1 MADTLTTGTVG
12 APAGTGTTNVDGYCV
27 TPPHGMPSYNRIV
40 LDSLFGEGS
49 ITESEYNRTKA
60 GLLSINDLSISAS
73 QLARLRCNGT
83 GTEANYDNHFDDI
96 DQKPSLSSINAD
108 ADVAFVSGTKP
119 TDKSHRLL
127 VETTAALA
135 AGATICRVNFAL
147 EYEDEGGVV
156 APNVFVACQT
166 DVTAILGVENV
177 TSQHYDLVTN
187 NGIGNG
193 ASLEVAVLVQPVR
206 R

>member
-127 VETTAALA
+127 VEATAALG
-135 AGATICRVNFAL
+135 AGDVICRVNFAV

-156 APNVFVACQT
+156 APNVFAACQT
-166 DVTAILGVENV
+166 DNAAIFAVENV

-187 NGIGNG
+187 NGLALGWSG
-193 ASLEVAVLVQPVR
+193 EVGVMVQQQR